1 MDPKLTVPQLPLEV
15 LNHIFSFLRND
26 IPSLSACISATPYFQ
41 AIGEKHLWHHF
52 TLHNHNTYDPNPR
65 NGLSR
70 SPAQLSKILADT
82 PHVATYIR
90 SLEISIA
97 SPSILQWFMKRS
109 LNDEEM
115 APVLP
120 MLPHLECIS
129 VAGGCISW
137 DRLHQGFQA
146 ALVRAL
152 CLPSVK
158 EAAIEGVDGFPLS
171 IFNRCTALRRLSLT
185 RGHFAVALDDNLGSL
200 QTGGTR
206 PSLESLTIRDDFSL
220 LTIIEWLCN
229 IDSLPDITNLRF
241 LDITIYAAGELSCVA
256 ELLRACSNSL
266 CGLELTPSTGE
277 SLLSLPLLR
286 MKLCIA
292 VNLQYDILDDGHR
305 IIPPDY
311 PTPPLL
317 SLSKMPS
324 LRSLIIVGEIRTS
337 DEFYV
342 SSDGEDTLTK
352 QAYSTPLSWI
362 CHFLETVPPSLTNLT
377 LDLLFKIAFFG
388 NLKWI
393 RWEELARALSSSH
406 LGGLR
411 RVELNVSF
419 ETTWNASLK
428 PDEGLGILRNDQHL
442 SELRRRGLLVVQSR
456 RKSDEVHVHL

>member
-1 MDPKLTVPQLPLEV
+1 MDPKLSVPQLPLEV

-97 SPSILQWFMKRS
+97 SPSILQWFLKRS

-146 ALVRAL
+146 AL
-152 CLPSVK
+152 
-158 EAAIEGVDGFPLS
+158 
-171 IFNRCTALRRLSLT
+171 
-185 RGHFAVALDDNLGSL
+185 
-200 QTGGTR
+200 
-206 PSLESLTIRDDFSL
+206 
-220 LTIIEWLCN
+220 
-229 IDSLPDITNLRF
+229 
-241 LDITIYAAGELSCVA
+241 
-256 ELLRACSNSL
+256 
-266 CGLELTPSTGE
+266 
-277 SLLSLPLLR
+277 
-286 MKLCIA
+286 IA
-292 VNLQYDILDDGHR
+292 Y
-305 IIPPDY
+305 
-311 PTPPLL
+311 
-317 SLSKMPS
+317 
-324 LRSLIIVGEIRTS
+324 
-337 DEFYV
+337 
-342 SSDGEDTLTK
+342 
-352 QAYSTPLSWI
+352 
-362 CHFLETVPPSLTNLT
+362 
-377 LDLLFKIAFFG
+377 FG

-393 RWEELARALSSSH
+393 CWEELARALSSSH

-442 SELRRRGLLVVQSR
+442 SELRRRGLFLCTLTNQPAGGRASKERPHAQCAEPSCGGNASASAGVTAQYDGEGWRGGAVWRRGLESPRSAAASGWVFARRGAYGWAGGDVALRGDAPQRAGGEDVVQR
-456 RKSDEVHVHL
+456 AER